1 MSDVISFER
10 VQMAQVIAGLLQGQ
24 TIRQVAE
31 STGISR
37 DRIARWYRSSAE
49 FEEMLLDTTDEVVEM
64 IRADIKADAR
74 DAVVNLLPRAK
85 EVLGEMLESE
95 KDSVRLSAANAVFRL
110 AGYGNEKQP
119 IGRGVGAPDVTPPRS
134 ANPAAGD

>member
-37 DRIARWYRSSAE
+37 DRISRWYRESE
-49 FEEMLLDTTDEVVEM
+49 VFEEMLLDTTDEVVEM

-74 DAVVNLLPRAK
+74 DAVVNLLPKAK
-85 EVLGEMLESE
+85 EVLADMLDSE
-95 KDSVRLSAANAVFRL
+95 KDSVRLSAANSVFRL

-119 IGRGVGAPDVTPPRS
+119 IGRKAGAPDVNPPRS
-134 ANPAAGD
+134 ANPASGD